1 MSAPGLEHDGAVG
14 RAGAGAVGA
23 IHVEREALRAYPA
36 TLTFRD
42 LIRRNKRESALL
54 IVAMGLLT
62 IAIGRAIGA
71 AASAYAGASSA
82 DLVAAGT
89 TGAVLAGVIAALGSA
104 WSWRGGAS
112 AILSM
117 AGARPMEKGEDP
129 ELFNVVEE
137 LSIAA
142 GVPMPRVF
150 HIESDALNAFATGRD
165 PAYAAVAITRGLR
178 ERLTRDELA
187 GVMAHE
193 ISHIR
198 HYDIRFAMLMATQVG
213 LIVFACD
220 ALRRGMFHS
229 SVGRRSAG
237 RGKDSGG
244 AGAIAMVVVLL
255 LSIVAPILATLIHLA
270 FSRQREYL
278 ADAGAV
284 ELTRYPEGLASA
296 LQKLGSSPT
305 PLAQANRATEH
316 MYIVRPLFDEDKDGR
331 ADPGSVQNAN
341 SAFSTHPPMKKR
353 IERLMALV
361 R

>member
-1 MSAPGLEHDGAVG
+1 MSASGFGSERADGRDAI
-14 RAGAGAVGA
+14 GA
-23 IHVEREALRAYPA
+23 IHVEREALRAYPP
-36 TLTFRD
+36 TVTFRD
-42 LIRRNKRESALL
+42 LIRKNKRESMLLMWAL
-54 IVAMGLLT
+54 VLLT
-62 IAIGRAIGA
+62 VVGGA
-71 AASAYAGASSA
+71 AITAAAVGYSGASAD
-82 DLVAAGT
+82 DL
-89 TGAVLAGVIAALGSA
+89 LRAGVTGGVVAGVVAVVACL

-112 AILSM
+112 AILAM
-117 AGARPMEKGEDP
+117 AGARPMQKAEDP

-150 HIESDALNAFATGRD
+150 RIDSDALNAFATGRD
-165 PAYAAVAITRGLR
+165 PAHAAVAITRGLR

-198 HYDIRFAMLMATQVG
+198 HYDIRFAMLMATLVG
-213 LIVFACD
+213 LIVFASD
-220 ALRRGMFHS
+220 AFRRGAFRSHRAY
-229 SVGRRSAG
+229 RRSG
-237 RGKDSGG
+237 SGKDSGG
-244 AGAIAMVVVLL
+244 AGAIIMVVALL
-255 LSIVAPILATLIHLA
+255 FSIVAPILATLIHFA

-316 MYIVRPLFDEDKDGR
+316 LYIVRPLFDEDKDGR
-331 ADPGSVQNAN
+331 ADAERSQNLDSV
-341 SAFSTHPPMKKR
+341 FSTHPPMKKR